1 MSGCYTIYENTNL
14 FVKIKSVPCADNVC
28 QSMVKT
34 DLILR
39 ILRIS
44 AASFNRS
51 NSGQQSNIDHKKYGW
66 LWKIAIVPS
75 LSGGFLAAMPN
86 AIAEENIL
94 VIHSYHPELSWT
106 DQVKQGIDQSFQKYR
121 PDAKVF
127 HEYLDSKRLPALE
140 HSQNFLALIQKK
152 YQNIPLDA
160 LMVSDDP
167 GLKLILQ
174 SRDQYFPKIPMV
186 FLGIN
191 HVQPEL
197 YKIPGLTGVFEKHS
211 LAETVQAAKQLT
223 GADGLII
230 INDSTETGQANVK
243 RIDALK
249 KLPNIP
255 KAIQI
260 ISDVTPQE
268 LPQRL
273 SAYPPSWPVVPLG
286 QLRLNKKDGELINFE
301 ADTQILK
308 SKVPNP
314 IFTETSMRVGAG
326 AIGGKVLDGG
336 AHADQAVQLVDQI
349 LDGTNPDN
357 LEPIAESKNLWVFD
371 ARELERFQIKPQS
384 LPAGSTIRY
393 RQPSF
398 YEQHQ
403 SVVWMLTGVFSS
415 ALVIIALLME
425 VLRRRAQVEKTLREN
440 ERRYRDL
447 AEVGANIFWELDENL
462 NLSYVSDL
470 QGHQPSA
477 ISSQVI
483 GSPLTDVFADEE
495 FFEFNTK
502 RLETIL
508 HWRRPIRDFIFFA
521 KEDNQEMRIFKL
533 NGKPIVD
540 DAQLFQGY
548 RGIQRDI
555 TEEYFL
561 TKKIAYQ
568 AAYDSLTNLLNR
580 SEFDSRLQ
588 ELVNLAKEDDT
599 QYVLCYL
606 DLDQFKLVND
616 TAGHIVGDQ
625 LLTDLAHLLKQALRP
640 DDVLGRLGGDEFGLL
655 MQDCTLEEAQA
666 FCEKLVTQ
674 VQNFRFQWRDSQF
687 RVGVSVGIV
696 AFADSSYSA
705 EELLSRADLACYKA
719 KDLGR
724 GRVYVANQND
734 RELDHFQLQMAH
746 IADIPQAIEEDRL
759 FLVKQPI
766 QSIRQPTSLHR
777 HYEILLRLRDGKNNI
792 IGPGLFIS
800 AAERYGVI
808 ALIDHWVL
816 ENTLN
821 QYYQCG
827 LEDEMVSINLSGA
840 SINDDRATAKVIAL
854 ITQSS
859 VPPSNICIEIT
870 ETATIAQ
877 LDQALR
883 FIESLKDIG
892 VKFALDDFGSGVSS
906 LSYLKSLPVDYLK
919 IDGSLIKNIAVVESD
934 REIIYLIN
942 ELAHKRGMKT
952 IAEFVENEQILEQL
966 RIIGVDYAQG
976 YGIGKPEPLMAPNQ
990 VMAS

>member
-1 MSGCYTIYENTNL
+1 
-14 FVKIKSVPCADNVC
+14 
-28 QSMVKT
+28 
-34 DLILR
+34 
-39 ILRIS
+39 
-44 AASFNRS
+44 
-51 NSGQQSNIDHKKYGW
+51 
-66 LWKIAIVPS
+66 
-75 LSGGFLAAMPN
+75 
-86 AIAEENIL
+86 
-94 VIHSYHPELSWT
+94 
-106 DQVKQGIDQSFQKYR
+106 
-121 PDAKVF
+121 
-127 HEYLDSKRLPALE
+127 
-140 HSQNFLALIQKK
+140 
-152 YQNIPLDA
+152 
-160 LMVSDDP
+160 
-167 GLKLILQ
+167 
-174 SRDQYFPKIPMV
+174 
-186 FLGIN
+186 
-191 HVQPEL
+191 
-197 YKIPGLTGVFEKHS
+197 
-211 LAETVQAAKQLT
+211 
-223 GADGLII
+223 
-230 INDSTETGQANVK
+230 
-243 RIDALK
+243 
-249 KLPNIP
+249 
-255 KAIQI
+255 
-260 ISDVTPQE
+260 
-268 LPQRL
+268 
-273 SAYPPSWPVVPLG
+273 
-286 QLRLNKKDGELINFE
+286 
-301 ADTQILK
+301 
-308 SKVPNP
+308 
-314 IFTETSMRVGAG
+314 
-326 AIGGKVLDGG
+326 
-336 AHADQAVQLVDQI
+336 
-349 LDGTNPDN
+349 
-357 LEPIAESKNLWVFD
+357 
-371 ARELERFQIKPQS
+371 
-384 LPAGSTIRY
+384 
-393 RQPSF
+393 
-398 YEQHQ
+398 
-403 SVVWMLTGVFSS
+403 
-415 ALVIIALLME
+415 ME

-440 ERRYRDL
+440 EKRYRDL
-447 AEVGANIFWELDENL
+447 AEVGANTFWELDINL

-470 QGHQPSA
+470 QGHQTSA
-477 ISSQVI
+477 ISSQVL

-495 FFEFNTK
+495 IFEFNTK

-588 ELVNLAKEDDT
+588 ESVNLAKEDDT

-696 AFADSSYSA
+696 AFTDASYSA

-719 KDLGR
+719 KDAGR

-792 IGPGLFIS
+792 IGPGLFIP

-808 ALIDHWVL
+808 ALIDNWVL

-883 FIESLKDIG
+883 FIEPLKEIG